1 MPISFSQDLNLQNR
15 EQAWITS
22 LFGVSDSVV
31 SFATMDTQGTKLDQN
46 FASSLDHSG
55 TREEDHSQGAYNGLL
70 DVQFDFENDYAGERE
85 NGSRPVTSNQD
96 SPNAYSR
103 INQNSSQQPDP
114 ETELT
119 MPLPRAEPVVDNVH
133 RQRLSLRLLKAPI
146 DEDILPLI
154 HSRARSAIRLL
165 RGGSKRPKNPLAST
179 LMHLPVELHL
189 LISGRLRYRDALA
202 LKSTCRYFHQLVDP
216 GERPKKP
223 SGFKEGG
230 MKLQHRSGR
239 MVTYRIRIFGWRA
252 DDVGFLVRAY
262 P

>member
-1 MPISFSQDLNLQNR
+1 MPISLSQGINLENR

-22 LFGVSDSVV
+22 LFGVSDSVI
-31 SFATMDTQGTKLDQN
+31 SIAAMDTQGIKLDQD
-46 FASSLDHSG
+46 FASSLEHSG
-55 TREEDHSQGAYNGLL
+55 TREGDHSQGAYNGLL
-70 DVQFDFENDYAGERE
+70 DVQFDFEHNHAEERE

-103 INQNSSQQPDP
+103 INQNHSQQPDP
-114 ETELT
+114 ETEPA
-119 MPLPRAEPVVDNVH
+119 MPLPRAEPAADNVR

-146 DEDILPLI
+146 DQDVLPLI
-154 HSRARSAIRLL
+154 RSRARSAIHLL
-165 RGGSKRPKNPLAST
+165 RGGSKRLKNPLAST